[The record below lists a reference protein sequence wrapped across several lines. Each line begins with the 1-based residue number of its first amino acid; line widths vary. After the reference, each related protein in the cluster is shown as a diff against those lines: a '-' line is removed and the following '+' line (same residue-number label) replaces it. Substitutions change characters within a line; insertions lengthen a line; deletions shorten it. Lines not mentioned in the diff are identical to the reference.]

1 MKRMRTLP
9 VLLLTLQQVF
19 IAVSFYF
26 GTLYLLGS
34 KVMSEAL
41 QMIRN
46 KSAE

>member
-9 VLLLTLQQVF
+9 VLLQVF